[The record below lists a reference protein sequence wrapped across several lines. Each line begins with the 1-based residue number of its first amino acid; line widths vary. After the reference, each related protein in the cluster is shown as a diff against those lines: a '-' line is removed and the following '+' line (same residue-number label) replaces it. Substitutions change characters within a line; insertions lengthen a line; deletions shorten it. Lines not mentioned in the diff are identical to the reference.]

1 MRPNGF
7 MPSGRFCVL
16 MSEPRANLA
25 RSPAPVPLPSDLRFG
40 HSSTTNTETE
50 VHMTII
56 NLRDFYPFYIT
67 DSFIEVPD
75 EVAAA
80 MADFDR
86 KEAAYRLRTY
96 RHKAYYSLDR
106 EDGIEHSAL
115 FVALSPC
122 ELYERKVTMQELH
135 AAIASLPDKQAKR
148 IYAHF
153 ILGMSKTDIAR
164 AEGVNEKVVR
174 LAIERG
180 LRNMEKYLK
189 NIL

>member
-1 MRPNGF
+1 
-7 MPSGRFCVL
+7 
-16 MSEPRANLA
+16 
-25 RSPAPVPLPSDLRFG
+25 
-40 HSSTTNTETE
+40 
-50 VHMTII
+50 MTIV

-80 MADFDR
+80 MAEFDR
-86 KEAAYRLRTY
+86 K
-96 RHKAYYSLDR
+96 
-106 EDGIEHSAL
+106 DGIEHPAL

-122 ELYERKVTMQELH
+122 ELYERKVTKQELH